1 MRPVFSLR
9 KTSVT
14 VLICI
19 LLSGILSAQKLS
31 GIIET
36 IEIEIDDHQSQLDS
50 LQIVSDSLKLIYIM
64 DRMVTIGW
72 PSEGD
77 VIKHSAMALIYDEEH
92 EMAKWVQHMIITD
105 VIDGRTSRTNDFRVD
120 PKISTGSSEE
130 SDYFVKTTIDGKT
143 VYDGFGYDRGHLAAS
158 ADFRWN
164 QKALSETYYYSNMTP
179 QAPEFNRE
187 AWAEVEMFVRDYV
200 FRNVVDLYV
209 VTGPVLEPNLP
220 KQTKS
225 KNAISIPRQHY
236 KVALDLENQRG
247 IAFIMANEKAEM
259 PIENYMTTIDEVEAL
274 TGLNFFPTLTNEEES
289 RIEATFDYKIWM
301 PEKQKKDVPMLKQS
315 ELAKGQYNTQ
325 KAYSLI
331 DSKTREY
338 ICGTVVDTHRSGKN
352 NVFLNLDK
360 SFPNSVFSVSIWSSN
375 MGNFSYSPE
384 VELIGKKICVKGN
397 VRIQDGVPTMNVESE
412 KQILLL
418 DTL

>member
-1 MRPVFSLR
+1 MRPFVSLR
-9 KTSVT
+9 KISVT
-14 VLICI
+14 ALICAFC
-19 LLSGILSAQKLS
+19 SGLVSAQKLS
-31 GIIET
+31 GIISDIDT
-36 IEIEIDDHQSQLDS
+36 EIEVHQSQVDA
-50 LQIVSDSLKLIYIM
+50 LQIVSDSLKLIFIM
-64 DRMVTIGW
+64 DRMEKIGW
-72 PSEGD
+72 PSDGE
-77 VIKHSAMALIYDEEH
+77 VIKHSAMALEYDEEH
-92 EMAKWVQHMIITD
+92 EMARWVQHMIITD
-105 VIDGRTSRTNDFRVD
+105 VIEGRTSRTNDFRVD

-130 SDYFVKTTIDGKT
+130 SDYFAKKTVDDKT

-179 QAPEFNRE
+179 QSPEFNRE

-209 VTGPVLEPNLP
+209 VTGPVLESDLP
-220 KQTKS
+220 KQSKS

-236 KVALDLENQRG
+236 KVAIDLTNQRG
-247 IAFIMANEKAEM
+247 IAFLMTNEKAAM
-259 PIENYMTTIDEVEAL
+259 PIENYMITIDEVEAV
-274 TGLNFFPTLTNEEES
+274 TGLNFFPTLTNEEEAMM
-289 RIEATFDYKIWM
+289 ETKFDYAIWM
-301 PEKQKKDVPMLKQS
+301 PEKQKKDVPMLKAS
-315 ELAKGQYNTQ
+315 ELSKGQYNTQ

-331 DSKTREY
+331 DSKSSEY

-375 MGNFSYSPE
+375 AGNFSYSPE
-384 VELIGKKICVKGN
+384 VELLGKKICVKGD
-397 VRIQDGVPTMNVESE
+397 VRLQDGVPTMNIESE

-418 DTL
+418 EIP